1 MVQSKF
7 VVKSTRVLITW
18 YIAVGSTSLILNL
31 NKHTSTDGSTRSL
44 TFWILSPPD
53 LKASKRMFL
62 IASSK
67 SPRTYRTLIPGQSI
81 HEFKISLYGQK
92 EKNHLRKW
100 ESAHLVVEP
109 LRGIVMI
116 CQQRML

>member
-18 YIAVGSTSLILNL
+18 YIAVGSTSLILSL
-31 NKHTSTDGSTRSL
+31 DKHTSTDGSTRSL

-81 HEFKISLYGQK
+81 HEFKISLYGHEK
-92 EKNHLRKW
+92 EITSGSGR
-100 ESAHLVVEP
+100 AHIL
-109 LRGIVMI
+109 L
-116 CQQRML
+116 